1 MEATEHLIQR
11 SVGLALVC
19 FAFPLAA
26 HAQLQ
31 KTEEIITKSKN
42 ILGIIVVIVFSL
54 ALVVFAWGIVKYLTA
69 AGDANKLKEARPF
82 LFWGLLGLFVLAAI
96 FGLVLFFAESLG
108 LQSLGGGVFVPP
120 GVAQPVPPFP

>member
-82 LFWGLLGLFVLAAI
+82 LFWGLLGLFVLAAAWGLI
-96 FGLVLFFAESLG
+96 KFIGSELIGDDFGGQGTITPLNVTPS
-108 LQSLGGGVFVPP
+108 P
-120 GVAQPVPPFP
+120 

>member
-54 ALVVFAWGIVKYLTA
+54 ALVVFAWGVIKYITA

-82 LFWGLLGLFVLAAI
+82 LFWGIVGLFVLATTW
-96 FGLVLFFAESLG
+96 GLI
-108 LQSLGGGVFVPP
+108 VFIAGELSITP
-120 GVAQPVPPFP
+120 GPGTPGTITPLKVTPSP